1 MHFAMAFPMVN
12 VSCSPPAKPAET
24 MLPWPLHVHEVVVVE
39 LEEEL
44 VVELELELE
53 LELEVD
59 ISYKV
64 QAFSESLFG
73 QLPASI

>member
-44 VVELELELE
+44 VLELE